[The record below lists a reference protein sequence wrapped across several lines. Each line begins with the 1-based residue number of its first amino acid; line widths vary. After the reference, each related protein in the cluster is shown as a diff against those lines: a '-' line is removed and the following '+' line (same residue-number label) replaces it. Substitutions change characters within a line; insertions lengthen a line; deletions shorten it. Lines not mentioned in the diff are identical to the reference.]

1 MRLLYAPNLQKGC
14 FELPEDE
21 ARHAIKVLRARV
33 GDSFHLIDGKGGFA
47 DATLVEVGKRNCVV
61 RVAEIQHEAEP
72 TAKLIMI
79 VSPTKQIDRF
89 EWFLEKA
96 VEIGVD
102 SVIPVWTTRSER
114 KVEKHD
120 RWQKVLV
127 SAMKQSGRSWLPI
140 LESAISFEEALE
152 MCEGKLYLAHCM
164 DAVSGSKTHLL
175 KALKSGESASI
186 SIGPEGDFTREEV
199 ELALNKRALEISLG
213 DSRLRTETAG
223 LVAVTYFRS
232 VQL

>member
-1 MRLLYAPNLQKGC
+1 MPNLQKGC

-47 DATLVEVGKRNCVV
+47 DATIVEVGKRNCVV
-61 RVAEIQHEAEP
+61 DVAEIQHEAET
-72 TAKLIMI
+72 TAKLTMI
-79 VSPTKQIDRF
+79 VSPTKQTDRF

-102 SVIPVWTTRSER
+102 RVIPVWTTRSER
-114 KVEKHD
+114 KVEKHY

-127 SAMKQSGRSWLPI
+127 SAMKQSGRSWLPV
-140 LESAISFEEALE
+140 LESAVSFEEAVE
-152 MCEGKLYLAHCM
+152 MCEGNLYIAHCM
-164 DAVSGSKTHLL
+164 EAIEGSKTHLL
-175 KALKSGESASI
+175 KALKAGESASI
-186 SIGPEGDFTREEV
+186 AIGPEGDFTREEV
-199 ELALNKRALEISLG
+199 ELALDKGALEISLG

-223 LVAVTYFRS
+223 IVAVTYFRS

>member
-1 MRLLYAPNLQKGC
+1 MPNLQKGC

-33 GDSFHLIDGKGGFA
+33 GDYFHLIDGKGGFA
-47 DATLVEVGKRNCVV
+47 DATIVEVGKRNCVV
-61 RVAEIQHEAEP
+61 EVAEIQHQAEP
-72 TAKLIMI
+72 TAKLTMI
-79 VSPTKQIDRF
+79 VSPTKQTDRF

-102 SVIPVWTTRSER
+102 RVIPVWTTRSER

-140 LESAISFEEALE
+140 LESAVSFEEAVE
-152 MCEGKLYLAHCM
+152 MCEGKLYIAHCM
-164 DAVSGSKTHLL
+164 DAVEGSKTGSKTHLI
-175 KALKSGESASI
+175 KALNAGESASI
-186 SIGPEGDFTREEV
+186 AIGPEGDFTREEV
-199 ELALNKRALEISLG
+199 ELALDKGAIETSLG

-223 LVAVTYFRS
+223 IVAVTYFRS

>member
-1 MRLLYAPNLQKGC
+1 MPNLQKGC

-47 DATLVEVGKRNCVV
+47 DATIVEVGKRNCVV
-61 RVAEIQHEAEP
+61 DVAEIHHEVET
-72 TAKLIMI
+72 TAKLTMI
-79 VSPTKQIDRF
+79 VSPTKQTDRF

-102 SVIPVWTTRSER
+102 RVIPVWTTRSER

-120 RWQKVLV
+120 RWQKVLM
-127 SAMKQSGRSWLPI
+127 SAMKQSGRSWLPV
-140 LESAISFEEALE
+140 LESAVSFEEAVE
-152 MCEGKLYLAHCM
+152 MCEGNLYIAHCM
-164 DAVSGSKTHLL
+164 EAIEGSKTHLL
-175 KALKSGESASI
+175 KALNAGESASI
-186 SIGPEGDFTREEV
+186 AIGPEGDFTREEV
-199 ELALNKRALEISLG
+199 ELALDKGALEISLG

-223 LVAVTYFRS
+223 IVAVTYFRS